1 MLILTMYQSKH
12 LKFSVK
18 NINGNTWVRL
28 FPQELEFICM
38 VIYKWTN
45 SKHYFYLLNIH
56 FSRDFTVVS
65 IPEFKA
71 FRESLSFFNSFFD
84 VCRSKYRMKVVLKL
98 YENHFILFVLATVHS
113 TNAKNTKS
121 CCVYKQKFR

>member
-18 NINGNTWVRL
+18 NINGNTWIRL
-28 FPQELEFICM
+28 FPQKLEFICM

-45 SKHYFYLLNIH
+45 SKQLFLSSIH
-56 FSRDFTVVS
+56 SSKDFITVS

-84 VCRSKYRMKVVLKL
+84 VCRPKYRMKVVLKL
-98 YENHFILFVLATVHS
+98 YENNFILLVLASVHS

-121 CCVYKQKFR
+121 CCAYKQKFR